1 MREDPFAE
9 KLFEMK
15 LIQIYQKHS
24 WLKDEL
30 SQEEFVNLFP
40 ITYTKQNRPAELI
53 KPNRDFHREIF
64 LEVLVAFKQSF
75 G

>member
-1 MREDPFAE
+1 MRDDPFAE

-15 LIQIYQKHS
+15 LIGIYEKYS

-30 SQEEFVNLFP
+30 TQEEFVGLFP
-40 ITYTKQNRPAELI
+40 VTYKNNRPVELV
-53 KPNRDFHREIF
+53 KPNRDFYREIY

>member
-1 MREDPFAE
+1 MSNDPLAE

-15 LIQIYQKHS
+15 LAEIYEKYS
-24 WLKDEL
+24 WL
-30 SQEEFVNLFP
+30 SEEISLRDFIDLFP
-40 ITYTKQNRPAELI
+40 VTYKHGRPAELI
-53 KPNRDFHREIF
+53 KPKFDLDKAIF

>member
-1 MREDPFAE
+1 MSQDPFAG

-15 LIQIYQKHS
+15 LIEIYEKHS
-24 WLKDEL
+24 WLKYEL
-30 SQEEFVNLFP
+30 SQEQFIKLFP
-40 ITYTKQNRPAELI
+40 VTYKHNKPVELI
-53 KPNRDFHREIF
+53 KPNFDLDRDIF

>member
-1 MREDPFAE
+1 MSEDPFAE

-15 LIQIYQKHS
+15 LAEIYRSHP
-24 WLKDEL
+24 WLADEFTE
-30 SQEEFVNLFP
+30 QEFVALFP
-40 ITYTKQNRPAELI
+40 VSYNKQRRPVELV
-53 KPNRDFHREIF
+53 KPNRDFYREIY

>member
-15 LIQIYQKHS
+15 LVEIYGKYP
-24 WLKDEL
+24 WLADEFT
-30 SQEEFVNLFP
+30 QDEFVALFP
-40 ITYTKQNRPAELI
+40 VTYGKHHKPLELV
-53 KPNRDFHREIF
+53 KPNRDFYREIY